1 MTPPRELDIDG
12 MTCAACVGR
21 VERVLKRVPG
31 VRDAAVNLATH
42 RATVTVDDVADGA
55 LIAAIEKAGYGARP
69 HVPAFTADD
78 LAPDAPEAPDVPAR
92 EPLTLDRVRAPVAL
106 ALSAALMALAMIP
119 ALAFRGN
126 AFVQGAL
133 AAVVVFVLGAPI
145 QRVALLNARHGAA
158 TMDTLVALG
167 ADAAMAWSIATMARG
182 GAHAHG
188 HLYFETAAMIVA
200 FVLLGRSLEA
210 RARRRTGDALHALV
224 SLRPRRARVVRRGEE
239 RDVPVGRVRVGDL
252 VRVGAHERFPVD
264 GVLREGEAHV
274 DLSMLT
280 GESMP
285 VTRRV
290 GDPVVGGSVNG
301 PSPVTFEATRVGA
314 DSALAQ
320 IIQMV
325 ERAQGSRAPIQR
337 TADRVAA
344 VFVPVVLGVA
354 AVTFAAWRALGHPV
368 DHALLAAVSV
378 LVVAC
383 PCALGLATPTAIIV
397 GAGRAAAR
405 GILVRD
411 AAVLERAC
419 VITDVIFDKTG
430 TLTRGAPT
438 VTDVVTLG
446 DVSESHALAWA
457 AALEK
462 ESEHPLGRAIVAR
475 AADIAAVTA
484 RDITAVAGEGV
495 RGVIDG
501 AAVTIGRGDATTR
514 ALDAAGAG
522 AVEALEA
529 QGRTVA
535 VLTREGVAVAAFGMS
550 DAARDEAKEAVA
562 ALAGMGVRVHL
573 VSGDHAR
580 AVAAVARA
588 AGVDPAFVR
597 SSVAPGEKAAVV
609 AALRA
614 EGRVV
619 AMVGDGVNDAPALAA
634 ADVGFAMGAGTDV
647 AAEVAGVTLMRS
659 DPRAVAEAMRL
670 SRAVM
675 ATIRQNLFWAFAY
688 NAVGIPLAATGALD
702 RFGGPMLAAAAM
714 ALSSVTVV
722 TNSLR
727 LRGA

>member
-1 MTPPRELDIDG
+1 MAAAPRELDIEG
-12 MTCAACVGR
+12 MTCAACVSR

-42 RATVTVDDVADGA
+42 RATVTVDGAADEA
-55 LIAAIEKAGYGARP
+55 LIAAVEKAGYGAKP
-69 HVPAFTADD
+69 HVALFSAEDFAAD
-78 LAPDAPEAPDVPAR
+78 EAPAAPAR
-92 EPLTLDRVRAPVAL
+92 SPWTLDRVRAPAAL
-106 ALSAALMALAMIP
+106 AVAAVLMVLAMVP
-119 ALAFRGN
+119 ALQFTGHAY
-126 AFVQGAL
+126 VQCAL
-133 AAVVVFVLGAPI
+133 AAAVVFGLGAPI
-145 QRVALLNARHGAA
+145 QRVALVNARHGAA

-167 ADAAMAWSIATMARG
+167 ADAAMAWSVAAMARG
-182 GAHAHG
+182 GSHGHG

-210 RARRRTGDALHALV
+210 RARARTGDALRALV
-224 SLRPRRARVVRRGEE
+224 SLRPRTARVIRGGEE
-239 RDVPVGRVRVGDL
+239 RELPVGRVRAGDL
-252 VRVGAHERFPVD
+252 VRVGANERFPVD
-264 GVLREGEAHV
+264 GVIREGEGHV

-285 VTRRV
+285 VSKRA
-290 GDPVVGGSVNG
+290 GDSVPGGAVNG
-301 PSPVTFEATRVGA
+301 PSPVTIETTRVGA

-320 IIQMV
+320 IIALV

-344 VFVPVVLGVA
+344 VFVPVVMTA
-354 AVTFAAWRALGHPV
+354 AAGTFVAWRALGHPT

-383 PCALGLATPTAIIV
+383 PCALGLATPTAVIV

-419 VITDVIFDKTG
+419 DVTDVVFDKTG
-430 TLTRGAPT
+430 TLTRGAPE
-438 VTDVVTLG
+438 VTDVVTFG
-446 DVSESHALAWA
+446 GVSESDALAWA
-457 AALEK
+457 AAVEK
-462 ESEHPLGRAIVAR
+462 ESEHPLARAVVAR
-475 AADIAAVTA
+475 AGEKVMKAGEVKAT
-484 RDITAVAGEGV
+484 AGEGV
-495 RGVIDG
+495 RGVVDG
-501 AAVTIGRGDATTR
+501 AEVRVGR
-514 ALDAAGAG
+514 AAGLGEEAR
-522 AVEALEA
+522 AAAEALEA
-529 QGRTVA
+529 RGRTVA
-535 VLTREGVAVAAFGMS
+535 AVSRDGAVVALLGLA
-550 DAARDEAKEAVA
+550 DAPRPEAREAVA
-562 ALAGMGVRVHL
+562 ELAAMGVRAHV

-580 AVAAVARA
+580 AVAAVAREVGVEEA
-588 AGVDPAFVR
+588 HVKAG
-597 SSVAPGEKAAVV
+597 VAPGGKGAAVE
-609 AALRA
+609 ALRA
-614 EGRVV
+614 AGRVV

-634 ADVGFAMGAGTDV
+634 ADVGFAMGSGTDV

-659 DPRAVAEAMRL
+659 DPRAVAEAVRL

-688 NAVGIPLAATGALD
+688 NAVAIPLAAAGALD

-714 ALSSVTVV
+714 AMSSVTVV